1 MKGFELETIDIRDAL
16 FEQLYELGDKDKNV
30 IFITDDL
37 DAFVLRKFKKDFP
50 KQFINIGVAE
60 QNMIDLAAGLA
71 CGKKKVFLYGICS
84 YVTTRCF
91 EQIKFSICSMNLPVV
106 IIGVG
111 AGLSFSFD
119 GPSHHGVIDIAL
131 MRTLPEIT
139 ILNPI
144 DALSARSAIN
154 YAYKKSAP
162 CYIRLDKGV
171 FPKIYEN
178 SIDVEKGFK
187 IVNKLRDV
195 NIIST
200 GYMTPQ
206 VLTAIKETDLKV
218 KVGVVD
224 LFRLKPIKGEFISQV
239 IKKSKKII
247 TVEEN
252 TIIGGL
258 GSIISEVII
267 DNNFNIKLKRLA
279 LPDHQIDIFGTREWL
294 LSRNHLDLQSLVKNI
309 SQVVN

>member
-1 MKGFELETIDIRDAL
+1 MISVEEEKTDIRDAL
-16 FEQLYELGDKDKNV
+16 FEKLYELGAKDKNL
-30 IFITDDL
+30 IFIADDL

-50 KQFINIGVAE
+50 RQFINIGVAE

-71 CGKKKVFLYGICS
+71 CGKKKVFVYGICS

-119 GPSHHGVIDIAL
+119 GPSHHGVVDIAV

-144 DALSARSAIN
+144 DALSARVATD
-154 YAYKKSAP
+154 YAYRKSSP
-162 CYIRLDKGV
+162 CYLRLDKGI
-171 FPKIYEN
+171 FPKIYE
-178 SIDVEKGFK
+178 SPEEVERGFK
-187 IVNKLRDV
+187 IINKLRDV
-195 NIIST
+195 NIICT
-200 GYMTPQ
+200 GYMTHQ
-206 VLTAIKETDLKV
+206 VLKAIRERDLEAR
-218 KVGVVD
+218 VGVVD
-224 LFRLKPIKGEFISQV
+224 LLRLKTIGKDFIRQV

-258 GSIISEVII
+258 GSIISDVII
-267 DNNFNIKLKRLA
+267 DNNFNINLRRFA
-279 LPDHQIDIFGTREWL
+279 LQDDQIDVFGTREWL
-294 LSRNHLDLQSLVKNI
+294 LNRNHLDLHSLVKNI
-309 SQVVN
+309 SREAS